1 MAPSTVE
8 RQTQEFIL
16 PIGLLADVA
25 SFVKL
30 TACLL
35 TPPHS
40 VDIFTGNSESLKMV
54 PFVLSVTPSVRRW
67 KMDYSRVMVR

>member
-8 RQTQEFIL
+8 RQTQEFTL

-30 TACLL
+30 AACLL
-35 TPPHS
+35 TPPHA

-54 PFVLSVTPSVRRW
+54 PSVLSATPSVRRW
-67 KMDYSRVMVR
+67 KMDYSRVMDR